1 MRLDSLKT
9 KAEFDFIYKNAKKF
23 FHKYFVLYV
32 LRISHYH
39 SHHPKEKKI
48 LHTLQS
54 HQVALHIGFSISR
67 KIGKA
72 NKRNLLRRRV
82 KAIMYENRIKYEGLV
97 CVFVAKEGV
106 TCIDFATLKKDLLFA
121 LDKTQEIINS

>member
-32 LRISHYH
+32 LRISHY
-39 SHHPKEKKI
+39 
-48 LHTLQS
+48 QS